1 MKRRL
6 VLAIA
11 GVAAAAVAMF
21 ALPLAVVLE
30 RSYRDEALLTLQRDT
45 IAATRGIDL
54 SGASD
59 QIEVP
64 RFNGKIGIYNRRGS
78 LIDGIGPRAADR
90 PTRRAIRGHEPTGST
105 PTGQLV
111 VAVPL
116 LNGETITGAV
126 RAERTQASVAARAH
140 TAWLA
145 LAGLGAGVLALA
157 IIAALGLGRR
167 LARPLEAL
175 AAAARRVG
183 EGDFAARATSTRIP
197 EIDDVATAL
206 NISSERVGELV
217 ERERAFTADASHQL
231 RTPLAALRIE
241 LESQALNPFELPTA
255 LAAALVQVDRL
266 QSTIETLLAVARH
279 APAGIQTVDLNDA
292 IRDLEARWHG
302 PLASDGRPLRT
313 AVDSAPAL
321 AAISPAVLAEIIDV
335 LIGNAHC
342 HGSGAISVA
351 VRETADA
358 FAVEVHDQGP
368 GFGPNA
374 DEAFRRGTGHGH
386 GIGLAL
392 ARSLAHS
399 QGARLQISKSGPG
412 PTVSLLIAPAPE

>member
-1 MKRRL
+1 MKPRL

-11 GVAAAAVAMF
+11 GVATAAVAMF

-30 RSYRDEALLTLQRDT
+30 RSYRDKALLTLQRDT
-45 IAATRGIDL
+45 VAATRGIDV
-54 SGASD
+54 SGVPD
-59 QIEVP
+59 RIEVP
-64 RFNGKIGIYNRRGS
+64 RFNGEIGIYGRRGS
-78 LIDGIGPRAADR
+78 LIAGIGPRAADR
-90 PTRRAIRGHEPTGST
+90 PTQRAIRGREATGAT
-105 PTGQLV
+105 LNGQLV

-126 RAERTQASVAARAH
+126 RAERSQASVAARAH
-140 TAWLA
+140 SAWLA
-145 LAGLGAGVLALA
+145 LAALAAGVLALA
-157 IIAALGLGRR
+157 IVAALWLGRR
-167 LARPLEAL
+167 MARPLETL

-183 EGDFAARATSTRIP
+183 EGDFAARAPSTRIP

-206 NISSERVGELV
+206 NSSSRRVGELV

-241 LESQALNPFELPTA
+241 LESQTLGSSEQPAA

-266 QSTIETLLAVARH
+266 QSTIETLLTPARH
-279 APAGIQTVDLNDA
+279 APAGNQTVDLNDA

-302 PLASDGRPLRT
+302 RLASDGRPLRT
-313 AVDSAPAL
+313 AVETAPAL
-321 AAISPAVLAEIIDV
+321 AAMSPAVLAEIIDV
-335 LIGNAHC
+335 LIDNARS
-342 HGSGAISVA
+342 HGAGAISVT
-351 VRETADA
+351 VRDTADGV
-358 FAVEVHDQGP
+358 AVEVHDQGP

-374 DEAFRRGTGHGH
+374 DQAFRRGTGRGH

-399 QGARLQISKSGPG
+399 QGARLQISDPGPG
-412 PTVSLLIAPAPE
+412 PTVSLLIAPAWG

>member
-54 SGASD
+54 SGRPD
-59 QIEVP
+59 RIELP
-64 RFNGKIGIYNRRGS
+64 RFNGEIGIYDRRGS
-78 LIDGIGPRAADR
+78 LIAGVGPRAADR
-90 PTRRAIRGHEPTGST
+90 STQHAIRGHEPTGST
-105 PTGQLV
+105 PNGQLV
-111 VAVPL
+111 VAVPIL
-116 LNGETITGAV
+116 KGERITGAV
-126 RAERTQASVAARAH
+126 RAQRNQASVAARTH
-140 TAWLA
+140 RAWLA
-145 LAGLGAGVLALA
+145 LAGLAAGVLALA
-157 IIAALGLGRR
+157 IIAALWLGRR
-167 LARPLEAL
+167 LARPLETL

-183 EGDFAARATSTRIP
+183 EGDFAARAPSTPIP

-206 NISSERVGELV
+206 NSSSQRLGELI

-241 LESQALNPFELPTA
+241 LESEALSHSDPPASRKAA
-255 LAAALVQVDRL
+255 LAQVDRL
-266 QSTIETLLAVARH
+266 QSTIETLLALARH
-279 APAGIQTVDLNDA
+279 APAGNQTVDLNDA
-292 IRDLEARWHG
+292 IHDVEARWHG
-302 PLASDGRPLRT
+302 SLASDGRPLRT
-313 AVDSAPAL
+313 AVETAPPL
-321 AAISPAVLAEIIDV
+321 AAMSPAVLAEIIDV
-335 LIGNAHC
+335 LIGNARA
-342 HGSGAISVA
+342 HGAGAISVT
-351 VRETADA
+351 VRDTADGV
-358 FAVEVHDQGP
+358 AVEVHDQGP

-374 DEAFRRGTGHGH
+374 DEAFQRGTGHGH

-399 QGARLQISKSGPG
+399 QGARLQVSDPGPG
-412 PTVSLLIAPAPE
+412 PTVSLLIAPARE

>member
-1 MKRRL
+1 VKRRL

-30 RSYRDEALLTLQRDT
+30 RGYRDEALLTLQRDT
-45 IAATRGIDL
+45 IAATRAIDL
-54 SGASD
+54 SGQAD

-78 LIDGIGPRAADR
+78 LIAGAGPRAADG
-90 PTRRAIRGHEPTGST
+90 PTQRAIRGHEPTGST
-105 PTGQLV
+105 PDGQLV

-126 RAERTQASVAARAH
+126 RAERGQASVAARAH
-140 TAWLA
+140 SAWLA
-145 LAGLGAGVLALA
+145 LAGLGAGVLAFA
-157 IIAALGLGRR
+157 IIAALWLGRR
-167 LARPLEAL
+167 LARPLETL

-183 EGDFAARATSTRIP
+183 EGDFAARVTSTRIP

-206 NISSERVGELV
+206 NSSSQRVGELV
-217 ERERAFTADASHQL
+217 ERERAFTTDASHQL
-231 RTPLAALRIE
+231 RTPLAALRVG
-241 LESQALNPFELPTA
+241 LESEALNPSDPP
-255 LAAALVQVDRL
+255 AAFAEAIIQVDRL

-279 APAGIQTVDLNDA
+279 TPAARQTVDLHDA

-302 PLASDGRPLRT
+302 PLASGGRPFRT
-313 AVDSAPAL
+313 TVEPAPAL
-321 AAISPAVLAEIIDV
+321 AAMSPAVLSEIIDV
-335 LIGNAHC
+335 LIGNAHS
-342 HGSGAISVA
+342 HGAGAISVT
-351 VRETADA
+351 VRDTADA
-358 FAVEVHDQGP
+358 FVVDVHDQGP
-368 GFGPNA
+368 GFGPHP
-374 DEAFRRGTGHGH
+374 DEAFQRGTGHGH

-399 QGARLQISKSGPG
+399 QGASLQITNPGPG